1 MGKWRAYALRSLRN
15 IMVQLAV
22 VLTALGPR
30 RTRRVPMTSS
40 ERLTFQFFVLSVHV
54 YSRCIKALP
63 RHRVAFTVVDHGHG
77 HHTRF
82 RREHRTRPF
91 YETNMNAACRS
102 VA

>member
-1 MGKWRAYALRSLRN
+1 MGPMRMKSSRSARKWRAYALRSLRN

-63 RHRVAFTVVDHGHG
+63 RHRVAFTVVDHCHG

-82 RREHRTRPF
+82 RTGCIRGSLE
-91 YETNMNAACRS
+91 
-102 VA
+102 